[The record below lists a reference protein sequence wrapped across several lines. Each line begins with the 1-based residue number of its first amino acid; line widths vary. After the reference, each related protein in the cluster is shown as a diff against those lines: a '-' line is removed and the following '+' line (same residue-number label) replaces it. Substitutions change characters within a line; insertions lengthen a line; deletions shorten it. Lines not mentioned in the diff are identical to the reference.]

1 MTLVLNVMG
10 IRVSLRSLP
19 RDCSVPGLG
28 PDAGSQARTQSSAPK
43 SWQPGWKNEDAS
55 RGRQLAEL

>member
-10 IRVSLRSLP
+10 IRVSLGSLP
-19 RDCSVPGLG
+19 GDDFVPGLG

-43 SWQPGWKNEDAS
+43 GLGNQVGKMRLPLEEDI
-55 RGRQLAEL
+55 